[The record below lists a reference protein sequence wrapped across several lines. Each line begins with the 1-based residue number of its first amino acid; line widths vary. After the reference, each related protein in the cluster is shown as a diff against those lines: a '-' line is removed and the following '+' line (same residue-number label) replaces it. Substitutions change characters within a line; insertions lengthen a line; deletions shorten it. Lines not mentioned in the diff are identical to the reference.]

1 MGELKLVT
9 FGSAVITTTSYLV
22 VVAVLLNRLRDYY
35 PTIWDRLGR
44 PTLIINNSIGNSGR
58 VLNFILLGEYISLE
72 RGKIQALGKSDT
84 D

>member
-1 MGELKLVT
+1 MDELKLVT

-44 PTLIINNSIGNSGR
+44 TTLIINNSIGNSGR
-58 VLNFILLGEYISLE
+58 VAKFLLLRDISLE